1 MFVSKYSSCFRTL
14 VVSLKVSTGS
24 LQGLSYRCVLW
35 LCCFTR
41 RASQRVLAWTH
52 FQLPYCRY
60 CCFYVISLFL
70 WRFQDNKNKS
80 WRGNQSVILVWRVS
94 RAFFQNGVT
103 EWLSV
108 ITGQLCTVAL
118 LRFQTAFPR
127 PPPSVL
133 GAAEVALSCPRC
145 LFSFEEF
152 PSQQYCQRLESCG
165 FPSKTGQTYAGFNN
179 NPWRID
185 WRSASCLI

>member
-118 LRFQTAFPR
+118 LRFQTALPR
-127 PPPSVL
+127 PPPSCQCIRGSGSRTFMSTMLVQFWGIPL
-133 GAAEVALSCPRC
+133 PAILSEVRELR
-145 LFSFEEF
+145 FSI
-152 PSQQYCQRLESCG
+152 QDRTNICWL
-165 FPSKTGQTYAGFNN
+165 
-179 NPWRID
+179 
-185 WRSASCLI
+185 